1 MKTRQKRAQI
11 LQFESGTQAQWQE
24 FIDKNSPLLRGF
36 ILQFAQPI
44 SDELAQ
50 TCIKHG
56 LLYTIGALESSLA
69 PTPNPKLQ
77 SLLDSSASPSAQ
89 DSTPEF
95 AKSPPE
101 SSAKS
106 PMQLIPKVRSGEEIS
121 LTHGVILGDIAHG
134 AHIHAA
140 GNLIVFGDCAGVLR
154 VEGEF
159 FILRNLTSGH
169 IVFCDAILPEPI
181 VAKINASNHLKIII
195 KNSDTIAIQEII

>member
-77 SLLDSSASPSAQ
+77 SLLDSSA
-89 DSTPEF
+89 
-95 AKSPPE
+95 
-101 SSAKS
+101 KS

-154 VEGEF
+154 VDGEF

-195 KNSDTIAIQEII
+195 KNSDTIAVQEII